1 MTLSERMRPAV
12 MTAGE
17 SARTALILNR
27 LAARGGARALAR
39 NLRRQPRRPDWSLP
53 YASVVEMMLLG
64 TPNGEIRAQAIRDSI
79 DRVSLLNVARPAPRT
94 DIDLGDFHGEWLD
107 TAPAGGRVLL
117 YLHGGGYVSGSPA
130 THRSLMVR
138 LGHAANARVFAPA
151 YRLAPEFP
159 YPTAVEDAWAAYWWL
174 LTRGVEPQQIVVAG
188 DSAGGGLTVALMLA
202 LREANMPLPAGGV
215 CLSPWFDLALTARS
229 LTTNRQ
235 SDYLNDA
242 ILHASAAMYLGD
254 HDVREPLASPLYA
267 DLHGL
272 PPLLIQVGAAE
283 MLRDDGRRLA
293 ARARKAGVDVTLE
306 EYAGMVH
313 VWHFIYLLEPRA
325 RQAVQ
330 AVGEFVARR
339 TKKQ

>member
-202 LREANMPLPAGGV
+202 LREANMPLP
-215 CLSPWFDLALTARS
+215 
-229 LTTNRQ
+229 
-235 SDYLNDA
+235 
-242 ILHASAAMYLGD
+242 
-254 HDVREPLASPLYA
+254 
-267 DLHGL
+267 
-272 PPLLIQVGAAE
+272 
-283 MLRDDGRRLA
+283 
-293 ARARKAGVDVTLE
+293 
-306 EYAGMVH
+306 
-313 VWHFIYLLEPRA
+313 
-325 RQAVQ
+325 QAVS
-330 AVGEFVARR
+330 VSPPGSTWR
-339 TKKQ
+339 